1 MSNLFQK
8 LELAAFRK
16 GITPRTAES
25 RAWFQ
30 KQAGYLGRINNNA
43 LLKEPAL
50 KTESDQIPGGM
61 FMYFYDPKHKAT
73 LPYYDRFPLTIMV
86 EPAAGGFYG
95 LNLHYLSPAV
105 RARFLDELM
114 KLGPKNMNDTTR
126 LQRMRYKTLKGVTK
140 YKEFKPCFKHYLM
153 NHVESRMVRV
163 PMTEWSIAIFL
174 PTEQFKNVKA
184 QSVWRYS
191 RKQYAS

>member
-61 FMYFYDPKHKAT
+61 FMYFYDPKTKAT
-73 LPYYDRFPLTIMV
+73 LPYYDKFPLTIIV
-86 EPAAGGFYG
+86 GPAAGGFTG
-95 LNLHYLSPAV
+95 LNLHYLPMV
-105 RARFLDELM
+105 LRAKLLDALM
-114 KLGPKNMNDTTR
+114 DITSDKKYDDNTKFNLSYNTLKKASK
-126 LQRMRYKTLKGVTK
+126 MRY
-140 YKEFKPCFKHYLM
+140 FKPCFKRYLTA
-153 NHVESRMVRV
+153 NVKSRFARV
-163 PMTEWSIAIFL
+163 PASEWEIATFL
-174 PTEQFKNVKA
+174 PTASFEKESKTT
-184 QSVWRYS
+184 VWADS
-191 RKQYAS
+191 RGMI

>member
-50 KTESDQIPGGM
+50 KTESEQIPGGM
-61 FMYFYDPKHKAT
+61 FMYFYDPKTKDT
-73 LPYYDRFPLTIMV
+73 LPYYDKFPLTIIV
-86 EPAAGGFYG
+86 GPAAGGFTG
-95 LNLHYLSPAV
+95 LNLHYLPMV
-105 RARFLDELM
+105 LRAKLLDALM
-114 KLGPKNMNDTTR
+114 DITSDKKYDDNTKFNLSYNTLKKASK
-126 LQRMRYKTLKGVTK
+126 MRY
-140 YKEFKPCFKHYLM
+140 FKPCFKRYLTA
-153 NHVESRMVRV
+153 NVKSRFARV
-163 PMTEWSIAIFL
+163 PASEWEIATFL
-174 PTEQFKNVKA
+174 PTASFEKA
-184 QSVWRYS
+184 SKTTVWKDS
-191 RKQYAS
+191 RGMI

>member
-43 LLKEPAL
+43 LLKEPVL

-61 FMYFYDPKHKAT
+61 FMYFYDPKTKAT
-73 LPYYDRFPLTIMV
+73 LPYYDKFPLTIIV
-86 EPAAGGFYG
+86 GPAAGGFTG
-95 LNLHYLSPAV
+95 LNLHYLPMV
-105 RARFLDELM
+105 LRAKLLDALM
-114 KLGPKNMNDTTR
+114 DITSDKKYDDN
-126 LQRMRYKTLKGVTK
+126 TK
-140 YKEFKPCFKHYLM
+140 F
-153 NHVESRMVRV
+153 N
-163 PMTEWSIAIFL
+163 L
-174 PTEQFKNVKA
+174 PFNGL
-184 QSVWRYS
+184 
-191 RKQYAS
+191 

>member
-50 KTESDQIPGGM
+50 KTESEQIPGGM
-61 FMYFYDPKHKAT
+61 FMYFYDPKTKDT
-73 LPYYDRFPLTIMV
+73 LPYYDKFPLTVIV
-86 EPAAGGFYG
+86 GPAPGGFTG
-95 LNLHYLSPAV
+95 LNLHYLPMV
-105 RARFLDELM
+105 LRAKLLDALM
-114 KLGPKNMNDTTR
+114 DITSDKKYDDNTKFNLSYNTLKKASK
-126 LQRMRYKTLKGVTK
+126 MRY
-140 YKEFKPCFKHYLM
+140 FKPCFKRYLTA
-153 NHVESRMVRV
+153 NVKSRFARV
-163 PMTEWSIAIFL
+163 PASEWEIATFL
-174 PTEQFKNVKA
+174 PTASFEKA
-184 QSVWRYS
+184 SKTTVWKDS
-191 RKQYAS
+191 RGMI

>member
-50 KTESDQIPGGM
+50 KTESEQIPGGM
-61 FMYFYDPKHKAT
+61 FMYFYDPKTKDT
-73 LPYYDRFPLTIMV
+73 LPYYDKFPLTVIV
-86 EPAAGGFYG
+86 GPAPGGFTG
-95 LNLHYLSPAV
+95 LNLHYLPMV
-105 RARFLDELM
+105 LRAKLLDALM
-114 KLGPKNMNDTTR
+114 DITSDKKYDDNTKFNLTYNTLKKASS
-126 LQRMRYKTLKGVTK
+126 MRY
-140 YKEFKPCFKHYLM
+140 FKPCFKRYLTA
-153 NHVESRMVRV
+153 NVKSRFARV
-163 PMTEWSIAIFL
+163 PASEWEIATFL
-174 PTEQFKNVKA
+174 PTASFEKA
-184 QSVWRYS
+184 SKTAVWADS
-191 RKQYAS
+191 RGMI

>member
-61 FMYFYDPKHKAT
+61 FMYFYDPKTKDT
-73 LPYYDRFPLTIMV
+73 LPYYDKFPLTIIV
-86 EPAAGGFYG
+86 GPAAGGFTG
-95 LNLHYLSPAV
+95 LNLHYLPMQL
-105 RARFLDELM
+105 RAKLLDALMDITSDKKYDDNTRFNLSY
-114 KLGPKNMNDTTR
+114 NMLKR
-126 LQRMRYKTLKGVTK
+126 ASSMRY
-140 YKEFKPCFKHYLM
+140 FKPCFKRYLTT
-153 NHVESRMVRV
+153 NVKSRFARV
-163 PMTEWSIAIFL
+163 PASEWEIATFL
-174 PTEQFKNVKA
+174 PTASFEKA
-184 QSVWRYS
+184 SKTAVWADS
-191 RKQYAS
+191 RGMI